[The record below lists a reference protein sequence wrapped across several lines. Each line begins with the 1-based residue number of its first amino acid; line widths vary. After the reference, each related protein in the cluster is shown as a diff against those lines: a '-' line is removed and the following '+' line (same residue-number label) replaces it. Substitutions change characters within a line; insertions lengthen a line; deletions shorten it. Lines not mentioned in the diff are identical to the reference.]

1 MVVIRLSP
9 GGRKNQ
15 RIFHVCV
22 ADKDARLTGRYIEKL
37 GQYNEVKKTF
47 TYDKDK
53 FDQWV
58 AKGAIPSTR
67 VKSLISFS
75 EKGPLTERVTK
86 KSKLRAKKAEKAKVE
101 AAKAAAEEAAAA
113 KAEAAAAEEA
123 APEAAAE
130 GDKAES

>member
-1 MVVIRLSP
+1 MVVIRLAP

-22 ADKDARLTGRYIEKL
+22 ADKDSRLTGRYLEKL
-37 GQYNEVKKTF
+37 GQYNEVKKSF

-53 FDQWV
+53 FEQWV

-67 VKSLISFS
+67 VTSLIKFS
-75 EKGPLTERVTK
+75 EKGPLTERTTK
-86 KSKLRAKKAEKAKVE
+86 KSVLRAKKAEKAKALAAKE
-101 AAKAAAEEAAAA
+101 AADA
-113 KAEAAAAEEA
+113 KATESAEA

-130 GDKAES
+130 GDKAEA